1 MAFVNE
7 YVSEEDIKKYN
18 LEEDWIR
25 RNPHY
30 RTQGRPTSCPLK
42 WTIDRER
49 NIYFMIIG
57 GVGAREANDLGIPC
71 ALIWQGK
78 EISVTL
84 KLAKGSS
91 DNLNKNPFIRVWDL
105 INIGTSNVEMVSD
118 KEILQT
124 LKEALT
130 VYGYSGAHRQVPN
143 TIVEFNF

>member
-7 YVSEEDIKKYN
+7 YVSEEDIKKYK

-30 RTQGRPTSCPLK
+30 RPEGRPASCPLK
-42 WTIDRER
+42 WTIDRDR
-49 NIYFMIIG
+49 NIYFMVVG
-57 GVGAREANDLGIPC
+57 GGGSEANDLGMPC
-71 ALIWQGK
+71 ILNWQGK

-91 DNLNKNPFIRVWDL
+91 DNLNNAPFMRVWDL
-105 INIGTSNVEMVSD
+105 IKIGASRLEGISD

-130 VYGYSGAHRQVPN
+130 IYGYSGAHRQVPN
-143 TIVEFNF
+143 TIVKFNF

>member
-7 YVSEEDIKKYN
+7 YVSEDDIKKYK

-25 RNPHY
+25 RNPQY
-30 RTQGRPTSCPLK
+30 RTKGRPSSCPLK

-49 NIYFMIIG
+49 NIYFMVVG
-57 GVGAREANDLGIPC
+57 GGGSEANDFGTPC
-71 ALIWQGK
+71 ILNWQGK
-78 EISVTL
+78 GISVVL

-91 DNLNKNPFIRVWDL
+91 DNLNNHPFIIVWDL
-105 INIGTSNVEMVSD
+105 VNIGPSQLEKISN

-124 LKEALT
+124 LKEALM
-130 VYGYSGAHRQVPN
+130 VYGYSGAHRQIPD